1 MKPTAN
7 QVARAATLAAHVGYT
22 YDELDCQAF
31 VEHCVRQAG
40 GRMDYLGTNDMA
52 RRAAWLG
59 TLDEARAQGRLVP
72 GAGLL
77 IREATEANLPARY
90 AGDGLG
96 DFSHVGL
103 YVGENALTDTDKN
116 GRRRACDVVHSSA
129 TMGRVAG
136 STLQN
141 GWTHA
146 LWFSEIDYAVTAGA
160 GAGADGTNADGT
172 GGTAIS
178 DTSAGGTG
186 TGNGEVT
193 SGTSTGGTGA
203 GTSGAGT
210 GAVTSGT
217 NAGSTSTGAGTGGTG
232 TGGTGVGT
240 SGTGTGAGTGGT
252 STGGTGAGT
261 GTNTSGAG
269 GTSTGTGAGTSGTGT
284 GTSAVTSG
292 TNAGSTGAGTGTN
305 AGGTSTGTG
314 GTGTGAVTSGTNA
327 GGTSTGGTGTGA
339 GTSGAGTGAVTSGTN
354 AGNAGAGISGTGT
367 GTNTGGTNTGGT
379 GTTPV
384 PGLTAGAVPAAY
396 ATVTSPDGGP
406 VKLRKSASR
415 GESLYWLVGAGARVR
430 VERTRDGWSLV
441 TALCTDGYTRR
452 AWMMDAYLRR

>member
-160 GAGADGTNADGT
+160 GAGADGANAD
-172 GGTAIS
+172 
-178 DTSAGGTG
+178 DTS
-186 TGNGEVT
+186 
-193 SGTSTGGTGA
+193 
-203 GTSGAGT
+203 
-210 GAVTSGT
+210 
-217 NAGSTSTGAGTGGTG
+217 AGTGGTG
-232 TGGTGVGT
+232 TGE
-240 SGTGTGAGTGGT
+240 
-252 STGGTGAGT
+252 
-261 GTNTSGAG
+261 
-269 GTSTGTGAGTSGTGT
+269 
-284 GTSAVTSG
+284 VTSG
-292 TNAGSTGAGTGTN
+292 TNAGGTGTGAGADTS
-305 AGGTSTGTG
+305 AGAGTG

-327 GGTSTGGTGTGA
+327 GST
-339 GTSGAGTGAVTSGTN
+339 
-354 AGNAGAGISGTGT
+354 GAGISGTGT
-367 GTNTGGTNTGGT
+367 GTNTGVT
-379 GTTPV
+379 GTTSA

>member
-146 LWFSEIDYAVTAGA
+146 LWFPEIDYAVTAGA
-160 GAGADGTNADGT
+160 GAGADGANAG
-172 GGTAIS
+172 
-178 DTSAGGTG
+178 
-186 TGNGEVT
+186 
-193 SGTSTGGTGA
+193 GTSTG
-203 GTSGAGT
+203 TSA
-210 GAVTSGT
+210 
-217 NAGSTSTGAGTGGTG
+217 
-232 TGGTGVGT
+232 GT
-240 SGTGTGAGTGGT
+240 SGTG
-252 STGGTGAGT
+252 
-261 GTNTSGAG
+261 
-269 GTSTGTGAGTSGTGT
+269 TGTGAGTSGTGT
-284 GTSAVTSG
+284 GT
-292 TNAGSTGAGTGTN
+292 
-305 AGGTSTGTG
+305 
-314 GTGTGAVTSGTNA
+314 
-327 GGTSTGGTGTGA
+327 
-339 GTSGAGTGAVTSGTN
+339 
-354 AGNAGAGISGTGT
+354 
-367 GTNTGGTNTGGT
+367 NTGGT
-379 GTTPV
+379 GTTPA

>member
-160 GAGADGTNADGT
+160 GVGADGANADGT
-172 GGTAIS
+172 GTGAGTE
-178 DTSAGGTG
+178 TSAGNGGTG
-186 TGNGEVT
+186 TGEVT
-193 SGTSTGGTGA
+193 SGTSTGA
-203 GTSGAGT
+203 GTSGT
-210 GAVTSGT
+210 D
-217 NAGSTSTGAGTGGTG
+217 
-232 TGGTGVGT
+232 
-240 SGTGTGAGTGGT
+240 
-252 STGGTGAGT
+252 
-261 GTNTSGAG
+261 
-269 GTSTGTGAGTSGTGT
+269 TGTGAGTSGT
-284 GTSAVTSG
+284 
-292 TNAGSTGAGTGTN
+292 
-305 AGGTSTGTG
+305 

-327 GGTSTGGTGTGA
+327 GGTSTGTG
-339 GTSGAGTGAVTSGTN
+339 GAGTGAVTSGTN
-354 AGNAGAGISGTGT
+354 ADGTGTGAGTGGTGTGNAGAGTSGTGT
-367 GTNTGGTNTGGT
+367 GTNTGGTNTGVT
-379 GTTPV
+379 GTTSA

>member
-7 QVARAATLAAHVGYT
+7 QVAQAATLAAHVGYT

-77 IREATEANLPARY
+77 IRESTEANLPARY

-160 GAGADGTNADGT
+160 GAGAGGANADGT
-172 GGTAIS
+172 GGGGTGSAGTS
-178 DTSAGGTG
+178 TDTSAGTSDTVTGGTG
-186 TGNGEVT
+186 TGNGAVT
-193 SGTSTGGTGA
+193 SGTNAGGTDTDTGA
-203 GTSGAGT
+203 GTGMGTGTSTGTITGTGTSCTGT

-217 NAGSTSTGAGTGGTG
+217 NASGTDTDTGAGTGMGT
-232 TGGTGVGT
+232 
-240 SGTGTGAGTGGT
+240 
-252 STGGTGAGT
+252 
-261 GTNTSGAG
+261 
-269 GTSTGTGAGTSGTGT
+269 GTSTGTITGT
-284 GTSAVTSG
+284 GTSCTGTGAVTSG
-292 TNAGSTGAGTGTN
+292 TNTGGI
-305 AGGTSTGTG
+305 GGTGTG

-327 GGTSTGGTGTGA
+327 GSTGTGM
-339 GTSGAGTGAVTSGTN
+339 GTGA
-354 AGNAGAGISGTGT
+354 I
-367 GTNTGGTNTGGT
+367 T
-379 GTTPV
+379 GTTAADTTPA

>member
-90 AGDGLG
+90 TGDGLG

-160 GAGADGTNADGT
+160 GAGADGANADGT

-186 TGNGEVT
+186 
-193 SGTSTGGTGA
+193 
-203 GTSGAGT
+203 AGT
-210 GAVTSGT
+210 GE
-217 NAGSTSTGAGTGGTG
+217 
-232 TGGTGVGT
+232 
-240 SGTGTGAGTGGT
+240 
-252 STGGTGAGT
+252 
-261 GTNTSGAG
+261 
-269 GTSTGTGAGTSGTGT
+269 
-284 GTSAVTSG
+284 
-292 TNAGSTGAGTGTN
+292 
-305 AGGTSTGTG
+305 
-314 GTGTGAVTSGTNA
+314 VTSGTNA
-327 GGTSTGGTGTGA
+327 GGT
-339 GTSGAGTGAVTSGTN
+339 
-354 AGNAGAGISGTGT
+354 GAGISGT
-367 GTNTGGTNTGGT
+367 GTNTGGTNTGVT
-379 GTTPV
+379 GTTSA

>member
-160 GAGADGTNADGT
+160 GAGAGGTNADG
-172 GGTAIS
+172 
-178 DTSAGGTG
+178 
-186 TGNGEVT
+186 
-193 SGTSTGGTGA
+193 
-203 GTSGAGT
+203 
-210 GAVTSGT
+210 
-217 NAGSTSTGAGTGGTG
+217 TGAGTGGTG
-232 TGGTGVGT
+232 TGE
-240 SGTGTGAGTGGT
+240 
-252 STGGTGAGT
+252 
-261 GTNTSGAG
+261 
-269 GTSTGTGAGTSGTGT
+269 
-284 GTSAVTSG
+284 
-292 TNAGSTGAGTGTN
+292 
-305 AGGTSTGTG
+305 
-314 GTGTGAVTSGTNA
+314 VTSGTNA
-327 GGTSTGGTGTGA
+327 GGTGT

-354 AGNAGAGISGTGT
+354 AGNAGAGISGMGT
-367 GTNTGGTNTGGT
+367 GTNTGVTNTGVT
-379 GTTPV
+379 GATPA
-384 PGLTAGAVPAAY
+384 PGLTSGAVPAAY

>member
-172 GGTAIS
+172 GAGASTETSAGTS
-178 DTSAGGTG
+178 GTGTGEVTSGTNAGGTG
-186 TGNGEVT
+186 TGAGADT
-193 SGTSTGGTGA
+193 SA

-217 NAGSTSTGAGTGGTG
+217 NANGTGAGTGGTG
-232 TGGTGVGT
+232 TGEVT
-240 SGTGTGAGTGGT
+240 SGTNAGSTGTGTSGAGTGGT

-261 GTNTSGAG
+261 G
-269 GTSTGTGAGTSGTGT
+269 
-284 GTSAVTSG
+284 
-292 TNAGSTGAGTGTN
+292 
-305 AGGTSTGTG
+305 
-314 GTGTGAVTSGTNA
+314 AVTSGTNA
-327 GGTSTGGTGTGA
+327 GGTSAGTGGTGTGE
-339 GTSGAGTGAVTSGTN
+339 VTSGTN
-354 AGNAGAGISGTGT
+354 ADGTSTGTSAGTSGTGTDTNTGGTSTGNASAGISGT
-367 GTNTGGTNTGGT
+367 GTNTGGTNADVT
-379 GTTPV
+379 GTTSA

-415 GESLYWLVGAGARVR
+415 GETLYWLVGAGARVR

>member
-116 GRRRACDVVHSSA
+116 GRRRACDAVHSSA

-160 GAGADGTNADGT
+160 GAGGTNADGT
-172 GGTAIS
+172 S
-178 DTSAGGTG
+178 
-186 TGNGEVT
+186 TGNTGAGTGEVT
-193 SGTSTGGTGA
+193 SSTNAGGT
-203 GTSGAGT
+203 GAGT

-217 NAGSTSTGAGTGGTG
+217 L
-232 TGGTGVGT
+232 
-240 SGTGTGAGTGGT
+240 
-252 STGGTGAGT
+252 
-261 GTNTSGAG
+261 AG
-269 GTSTGTGAGTSGTGT
+269 GTSTGA
-284 GTSAVTSG
+284 
-292 TNAGSTGAGTGTN
+292 
-305 AGGTSTGTG
+305 GTG

-327 GGTSTGGTGTGA
+327 G
-339 GTSGAGTGAVTSGTN
+339 N
-354 AGNAGAGISGTGT
+354 ASAGISGT
-367 GTNTGGTNTGGT
+367 GTNTGGTNTGVT
-379 GTTPV
+379 GTTPA

>member
-90 AGDGLG
+90 TGDGLG

-160 GAGADGTNADGT
+160 GAGADGANADGT

-186 TGNGEVT
+186 AGNGEVT
-193 SGTSTGGTGA
+193 SGTNAGGTGA

-210 GAVTSGT
+210 GTSAVTSDT
-217 NAGSTSTGAGTGGTG
+217 NAGSTGAGTGGTG
-232 TGGTGVGT
+232 TGTGAGTSGTGTDTNTGGTSTGNAGAGT
-240 SGTGTGAGTGGT
+240 SGTGTGTNTGGT
-252 STGGTGAGT
+252 NTGGTGAGT

-284 GTSAVTSG
+284 SAVTSG
-292 TNAGSTGAGTGTN
+292 TNAGSTGGGTGTN

-327 GGTSTGGTGTGA
+327 G
-339 GTSGAGTGAVTSGTN
+339 
-354 AGNAGAGISGTGT
+354 NAGAGISGTGT
-367 GTNTGGTNTGGT
+367 NTGVTS
-379 GTTPV
+379 TTSA

>member
-90 AGDGLG
+90 TGDGLG

-160 GAGADGTNADGT
+160 GAGAGGANADGT
-172 GGTAIS
+172 GA
-178 DTSAGGTG
+178 
-186 TGNGEVT
+186 
-193 SGTSTGGTGA
+193 
-203 GTSGAGT
+203 
-210 GAVTSGT
+210 
-217 NAGSTSTGAGTGGTG
+217 
-232 TGGTGVGT
+232 
-240 SGTGTGAGTGGT
+240 
-252 STGGTGAGT
+252 
-261 GTNTSGAG
+261 
-269 GTSTGTGAGTSGTGT
+269 GAGTSGTGT

-292 TNAGSTGAGTGTN
+292 TNADGTGTGAGTGTN
-305 AGGTSTGTG
+305 AGGTSAGTGEVTSGTNADGTGTGGIGGMGIGIIATGSTGTG
-314 GTGTGAVTSGTNA
+314 GTGS
-327 GGTSTGGTGTGA
+327 
-339 GTSGAGTGAVTSGTN
+339 
-354 AGNAGAGISGTGT
+354 TGT
-367 GTNTGGTNTGGT
+367 GTNTVVT

>member
-90 AGDGLG
+90 TGDGLG

-160 GAGADGTNADGT
+160 GAGA
-172 GGTAIS
+172 
-178 DTSAGGTG
+178 
-186 TGNGEVT
+186 
-193 SGTSTGGTGA
+193 
-203 GTSGAGT
+203 
-210 GAVTSGT
+210 
-217 NAGSTSTGAGTGGTG
+217 
-232 TGGTGVGT
+232 
-240 SGTGTGAGTGGT
+240 
-252 STGGTGAGT
+252 
-261 GTNTSGAG
+261 
-269 GTSTGTGAGTSGTGT
+269 
-284 GTSAVTSG
+284 SG

-327 GGTSTGGTGTGA
+327 G
-339 GTSGAGTGAVTSGTN
+339 
-354 AGNAGAGISGTGT
+354 NAGAGTSGTGT
-367 GTNTGGTNTGGT
+367 GTNTGGTNTGVT
-379 GTTPV
+379 STTSA

>member
-160 GAGADGTNADGT
+160 GAGA
-172 GGTAIS
+172 GGAN
-178 DTSAGGTG
+178 AGG
-186 TGNGEVT
+186 
-193 SGTSTGGTGA
+193 
-203 GTSGAGT
+203 
-210 GAVTSGT
+210 
-217 NAGSTSTGAGTGGTG
+217 TGAGTGGTG
-232 TGGTGVGT
+232 TG
-240 SGTGTGAGTGGT
+240 A
-252 STGGTGAGT
+252 
-261 GTNTSGAG
+261 
-269 GTSTGTGAGTSGTGT
+269 
-284 GTSAVTSG
+284 
-292 TNAGSTGAGTGTN
+292 
-305 AGGTSTGTG
+305 GTG

-327 GGTSTGGTGTGA
+327 G
-339 GTSGAGTGAVTSGTN
+339 N
-354 AGNAGAGISGTGT
+354 ADAGIRGTGT
-367 GTNTGGTNTGGT
+367 GTNTGVTGA
-379 GTTPV
+379 TPA
-384 PGLTAGAVPAAY
+384 PGLTSGAVPAAY

>member
-90 AGDGLG
+90 TGDGLG

-172 GGTAIS
+172 G
-178 DTSAGGTG
+178 
-186 TGNGEVT
+186 
-193 SGTSTGGTGA
+193 
-203 GTSGAGT
+203 
-210 GAVTSGT
+210 
-217 NAGSTSTGAGTGGTG
+217 AGTGGTG
-232 TGGTGVGT
+232 TGE
-240 SGTGTGAGTGGT
+240 
-252 STGGTGAGT
+252 
-261 GTNTSGAG
+261 
-269 GTSTGTGAGTSGTGT
+269 
-284 GTSAVTSG
+284 
-292 TNAGSTGAGTGTN
+292 
-305 AGGTSTGTG
+305 
-314 GTGTGAVTSGTNA
+314 VTSGTNA
-327 GGTSTGGTGTGA
+327 GGTGT

-354 AGNAGAGISGTGT
+354 AGNAGAGISGMGT
-367 GTNTGGTNTGGT
+367 GTNTGVTNTGVT
-379 GTTPV
+379 GATPA
-384 PGLTAGAVPAAY
+384 PGLTSGAVPAAY

>member
-90 AGDGLG
+90 TGDGLG

-160 GAGADGTNADGT
+160 GAGADGANADGT
-172 GGTAIS
+172 S
-178 DTSAGGTG
+178 
-186 TGNGEVT
+186 TGN
-193 SGTSTGGTGA
+193 
-203 GTSGAGT
+203 
-210 GAVTSGT
+210 
-217 NAGSTSTGAGTGGTG
+217 TGAGTGE
-232 TGGTGVGT
+232 VT
-240 SGTGTGAGTGGT
+240 S
-252 STGGTGAGT
+252 STNA
-261 GTNTSGAG
+261 S
-269 GTSTGTGAGTSGTGT
+269 GTGAGTSGTGT

-292 TNAGSTGAGTGTN
+292 TNAD
-305 AGGTSTGTG
+305 STGTG
-314 GTGTGAVTSGTNA
+314 TGTNA

-339 GTSGAGTGAVTSGTN
+339 GT
-354 AGNAGAGISGTGT
+354 
-367 GTNTGGTNTGGT
+367 GGTSTGGT
-379 GTTPV
+379 GTTPA

-396 ATVTSPDGGP
+396 ATVASPDGGP

>member
-160 GAGADGTNADGT
+160 GAGAGGADAGRLVAGHGPLHRRLHPPRLDDGRL
-172 GGTAIS
+172 
-178 DTSAGGTG
+178 SA
-186 TGNGEVT
+186 EV
-193 SGTSTGGTGA
+193 
-203 GTSGAGT
+203 
-210 GAVTSGT
+210 
-217 NAGSTSTGAGTGGTG
+217 
-232 TGGTGVGT
+232 
-240 SGTGTGAGTGGT
+240 
-252 STGGTGAGT
+252 
-261 GTNTSGAG
+261 
-269 GTSTGTGAGTSGTGT
+269 
-284 GTSAVTSG
+284 
-292 TNAGSTGAGTGTN
+292 
-305 AGGTSTGTG
+305 
-314 GTGTGAVTSGTNA
+314 
-327 GGTSTGGTGTGA
+327 
-339 GTSGAGTGAVTSGTN
+339 
-354 AGNAGAGISGTGT
+354 
-367 GTNTGGTNTGGT
+367 
-379 GTTPV
+379 
-384 PGLTAGAVPAAY
+384 
-396 ATVTSPDGGP
+396 
-406 VKLRKSASR
+406 
-415 GESLYWLVGAGARVR
+415 
-430 VERTRDGWSLV
+430 RT
-441 TALCTDGYTRR
+441 
-452 AWMMDAYLRR
+452 

>member
-160 GAGADGTNADGT
+160 GVGAGGANADGT

-186 TGNGEVT
+186 SAGMDVGAEGTNG
-193 SGTSTGGTGA
+193 GGTGA
-203 GTSGAGT
+203 GTSDTVTGGT
-210 GAVTSGT
+210 GTGNGGTGTGT
-217 NAGSTSTGAGTGGTG
+217 NTGVTSTGGTSAGTGGTG
-232 TGGTGVGT
+232 TGTGAGT
-240 SGTGTGAGTGGT
+240 SGTGTGTGAGTSGTGTGTNTGGT
-252 STGGTGAGT
+252 STGGTSAGT
-261 GTNTSGAG
+261 G
-269 GTSTGTGAGTSGTGT
+269 GTGTGTGAGTSGTGT
-284 GTSAVTSG
+284 GTSA
-292 TNAGSTGAGTGTN
+292 GTG
-305 AGGTSTGTG
+305 
-314 GTGTGAVTSGTNA
+314 
-327 GGTSTGGTGTGA
+327 
-339 GTSGAGTGAVTSGTN
+339 
-354 AGNAGAGISGTGT
+354 GT
-367 GTNTGGTNTGGT
+367 GTNTGGTSTGVT
-379 GTTPV
+379 GATPV

-430 VERTRDGWSLV
+430 VERMRDGWSLV

>member
-1 MKPTAN
+1 MKPTGN

-160 GAGADGTNADGT
+160 GAGADGA
-172 GGTAIS
+172 
-178 DTSAGGTG
+178 
-186 TGNGEVT
+186 
-193 SGTSTGGTGA
+193 
-203 GTSGAGT
+203 
-210 GAVTSGT
+210 
-217 NAGSTSTGAGTGGTG
+217 
-232 TGGTGVGT
+232 
-240 SGTGTGAGTGGT
+240 
-252 STGGTGAGT
+252 
-261 GTNTSGAG
+261 
-269 GTSTGTGAGTSGTGT
+269 
-284 GTSAVTSG
+284 
-292 TNAGSTGAGTGTN
+292 
-305 AGGTSTGTG
+305 
-314 GTGTGAVTSGTNA
+314 NA
-327 GGTSTGGTGTGA
+327 GGTSTGGTNTGGTGA
-339 GTSGAGTGAVTSGTN
+339 G
-354 AGNAGAGISGTGT
+354 AGNGGT

-379 GTTPV
+379 STGTSAGTSGTGPDTNTGGTGAGAGTSGTGTGTNTGGTDATPA

-415 GESLYWLVGAGARVR
+415 GETLYWLVGAGARVR

>member
-160 GAGADGTNADGT
+160 GAGGTSAGAGMDVGAEGTNGGGTGAGTGEVTSGTNTGGTSAGTGEVTSGTNADGT
-172 GGTAIS
+172 GTGAGA
-178 DTSAGGTG
+178 DTSAGTG
-186 TGNGEVT
+186 TSAGTCGT
-193 SGTSTGGTGA
+193 SGTSTGNTGA
-203 GTSGAGT
+203 GGTITSGA
-210 GAVTSGT
+210 
-217 NAGSTSTGAGTGGTG
+217 ST
-232 TGGTGVGT
+232 
-240 SGTGTGAGTGGT
+240 
-252 STGGTGAGT
+252 
-261 GTNTSGAG
+261 
-269 GTSTGTGAGTSGTGT
+269 GTSTGTDAPGTG
-284 GTSAVTSG
+284 V
-292 TNAGSTGAGTGTN
+292 
-305 AGGTSTGTG
+305 
-314 GTGTGAVTSGTNA
+314 
-327 GGTSTGGTGTGA
+327 
-339 GTSGAGTGAVTSGTN
+339 
-354 AGNAGAGISGTGT
+354 
-367 GTNTGGTNTGGT
+367 T
-379 GTTPV
+379 GTTPA

-396 ATVTSPDGGP
+396 ATVASPDGGP

>member
-160 GAGADGTNADGT
+160 GAGADGANADGT
-172 GGTAIS
+172 S
-178 DTSAGGTG
+178 
-186 TGNGEVT
+186 TGN
-193 SGTSTGGTGA
+193 
-203 GTSGAGT
+203 
-210 GAVTSGT
+210 
-217 NAGSTSTGAGTGGTG
+217 TGAGTGE
-232 TGGTGVGT
+232 VT
-240 SGTGTGAGTGGT
+240 S
-252 STGGTGAGT
+252 STNA
-261 GTNTSGAG
+261 S
-269 GTSTGTGAGTSGTGT
+269 GTGAGTSGTGT

-292 TNAGSTGAGTGTN
+292 TNADSTGTGTGTN
-305 AGGTSTGTG
+305 AG
-314 GTGTGAVTSGTNA
+314 V
-327 GGTSTGGTGTGA
+327 
-339 GTSGAGTGAVTSGTN
+339 
-354 AGNAGAGISGTGT
+354 
-367 GTNTGGTNTGGT
+367 TNTGVTGA
-379 GTTPV
+379 TPA

-396 ATVTSPDGGP
+396 ATVASPDGGP

>member
-90 AGDGLG
+90 TGDGLG

-172 GGTAIS
+172 GGT
-178 DTSAGGTG
+178 
-186 TGNGEVT
+186 
-193 SGTSTGGTGA
+193 
-203 GTSGAGT
+203 GT

-217 NAGSTSTGAGTGGTG
+217 NAD
-232 TGGTGVGT
+232 
-240 SGTGTGAGTGGT
+240 GTGTGAGTNAGTNADGT
-252 STGGTGAGT
+252 STGNTGAG
-261 GTNTSGAG
+261 
-269 GTSTGTGAGTSGTGT
+269 
-284 GTSAVTSG
+284 
-292 TNAGSTGAGTGTN
+292 
-305 AGGTSTGTG
+305 
-314 GTGTGAVTSGTNA
+314 
-327 GGTSTGGTGTGA
+327 
-339 GTSGAGTGAVTSGTN
+339 
-354 AGNAGAGISGTGT
+354 IRGTGT
-367 GTNTGGTNTGGT
+367 GTNTGVT
-379 GTTPV
+379 GTTSA

>member
-116 GRRRACDVVHSSA
+116 GRRRACDAVHSSA

-146 LWFSEIDYAVTAGA
+146 LWFPEIDYAVTAGA
-160 GAGADGTNADGT
+160 GAGADGANA
-172 GGTAIS
+172 
-178 DTSAGGTG
+178 
-186 TGNGEVT
+186 
-193 SGTSTGGTGA
+193 GGTGA
-203 GTSGAGT
+203 GTG
-210 GAVTSGT
+210 TSGT
-217 NAGSTSTGAGTGGTG
+217 GTGTNTGGTSTGNAGAGTGGTG
-232 TGGTGVGT
+232 TNTGGTNAGGTNTGGTNAGGT
-240 SGTGTGAGTGGT
+240 STGTSAGTSGTGTGTGAGTGGT
-252 STGGTGAGT
+252 GTNTGGTGAGT
-261 GTNTSGAG
+261 GTSGTGTGTGAG
-269 GTSTGTGAGTSGTGT
+269 TGGTGTNTGGTGTGAGTSGTGT
-284 GTSAVTSG
+284 GTNT
-292 TNAGSTGAGTGTN
+292 
-305 AGGTSTGTG
+305 GGTSTG
-314 GTGTGAVTSGTNA
+314 NA
-327 GGTSTGGTGTGA
+327 
-339 GTSGAGTGAVTSGTN
+339 GAGTG
-354 AGNAGAGISGTGT
+354 GT
-367 GTNTGGTNTGGT
+367 GTNTGGTNAGGT
-379 GTTPV
+379 GATPV

>member
-160 GAGADGTNADGT
+160 GAGAGGGNAG
-172 GGTAIS
+172 
-178 DTSAGGTG
+178 
-186 TGNGEVT
+186 
-193 SGTSTGGTGA
+193 GTSTG
-203 GTSGAGT
+203 
-210 GAVTSGT
+210 
-217 NAGSTSTGAGTGGTG
+217 TGAGTGGTG
-232 TGGTGVGT
+232 TNTGGTGTGNAGAGTGGTGTGTGAGTGGTGTNTGGT
-240 SGTGTGAGTGGT
+240 STGTSAGTSGTGTGTGAGTGGT
-252 STGGTGAGT
+252 STNTGGTGAGT
-261 GTNTSGAG
+261 GTSG
-269 GTSTGTGAGTSGTGT
+269 TGTGTNTGGAGTGTSGTGT
-284 GTSAVTSG
+284 GT
-292 TNAGSTGAGTGTN
+292 NTGGA
-305 AGGTSTGTG
+305 STGT
-314 GTGTGAVTSGTNA
+314 
-327 GGTSTGGTGTGA
+327 
-339 GTSGAGTGAVTSGTN
+339 
-354 AGNAGAGISGTGT
+354 SGTGT
-367 GTNTGGTNTGGT
+367 GTNTGGTGA
-379 GTTPV
+379 TPA

>member
-7 QVARAATLAAHVGYT
+7 QVARAATLAAHVVYT

-90 AGDGLG
+90 TGDGLG

-172 GGTAIS
+172 G
-178 DTSAGGTG
+178 
-186 TGNGEVT
+186 
-193 SGTSTGGTGA
+193 
-203 GTSGAGT
+203 
-210 GAVTSGT
+210 
-217 NAGSTSTGAGTGGTG
+217 AGTGGTG
-232 TGGTGVGT
+232 TGE
-240 SGTGTGAGTGGT
+240 
-252 STGGTGAGT
+252 
-261 GTNTSGAG
+261 
-269 GTSTGTGAGTSGTGT
+269 
-284 GTSAVTSG
+284 
-292 TNAGSTGAGTGTN
+292 
-305 AGGTSTGTG
+305 
-314 GTGTGAVTSGTNA
+314 VTSGTNA
-327 GGTSTGGTGTGA
+327 GGTGT

-354 AGNAGAGISGTGT
+354 AGNAGAGISGMGT
-367 GTNTGGTNTGGT
+367 GTNTGVTNTGVT
-379 GTTPV
+379 GATPA
-384 PGLTAGAVPAAY
+384 PGLTSGAVPAAY

>member
-160 GAGADGTNADGT
+160 GAGADGANADGT
-172 GGTAIS
+172 S
-178 DTSAGGTG
+178 
-186 TGNGEVT
+186 TGN
-193 SGTSTGGTGA
+193 
-203 GTSGAGT
+203 
-210 GAVTSGT
+210 
-217 NAGSTSTGAGTGGTG
+217 TGAGTGE
-232 TGGTGVGT
+232 VT
-240 SGTGTGAGTGGT
+240 S
-252 STGGTGAGT
+252 STNA
-261 GTNTSGAG
+261 S
-269 GTSTGTGAGTSGTGT
+269 GTGAGTSGTGT

-292 TNAGSTGAGTGTN
+292 TNADSTGTGTGTN
-305 AGGTSTGTG
+305 AG
-314 GTGTGAVTSGTNA
+314 V
-327 GGTSTGGTGTGA
+327 
-339 GTSGAGTGAVTSGTN
+339 
-354 AGNAGAGISGTGT
+354 
-367 GTNTGGTNTGGT
+367 TNTGVTGA
-379 GTTPV
+379 TPA
-384 PGLTAGAVPAAY
+384 PGLTSGAVPAAY

-415 GESLYWLVGAGARVR
+415 GETLYWLVGAGARVR

>member
-77 IREATEANLPARY
+77 IREATEANLPTRY

-160 GAGADGTNADGT
+160 GVGADGTNADGT
-172 GGTAIS
+172 GAGASTE
-178 DTSAGGTG
+178 TSAGNGGTG
-186 TGNGEVT
+186 TGE
-193 SGTSTGGTGA
+193 
-203 GTSGAGT
+203 
-210 GAVTSGT
+210 
-217 NAGSTSTGAGTGGTG
+217 
-232 TGGTGVGT
+232 
-240 SGTGTGAGTGGT
+240 
-252 STGGTGAGT
+252 
-261 GTNTSGAG
+261 
-269 GTSTGTGAGTSGTGT
+269 
-284 GTSAVTSG
+284 VTSG
-292 TNAGSTGAGTGTN
+292 TNAGSTGAGTG
-305 AGGTSTGTG
+305 
-314 GTGTGAVTSGTNA
+314 AVTSGTN
-327 GGTSTGGTGTGA
+327 TG
-339 GTSGAGTGAVTSGTN
+339 V
-354 AGNAGAGISGTGT
+354 
-367 GTNTGGTNTGGT
+367 T
-379 GTTPV
+379 GTTPA
-384 PGLTAGAVPAAY
+384 PGLTSGAVPAAY

>member
-90 AGDGLG
+90 TGDGLG

-160 GAGADGTNADGT
+160 GAGADGANADGT

-186 TGNGEVT
+186 AGNGEVT
-193 SGTSTGGTGA
+193 SGTNAGGTGA

-210 GAVTSGT
+210 G
-217 NAGSTSTGAGTGGTG
+217 
-232 TGGTGVGT
+232 
-240 SGTGTGAGTGGT
+240 
-252 STGGTGAGT
+252 
-261 GTNTSGAG
+261 
-269 GTSTGTGAGTSGTGT
+269 
-284 GTSAVTSG
+284 TSAVTSD
-292 TNAGSTGAGTGTN
+292 TTAGSTGAGTGTN

-327 GGTSTGGTGTGA
+327 G
-339 GTSGAGTGAVTSGTN
+339 
-354 AGNAGAGISGTGT
+354 NAGAGISGTGT
-367 GTNTGGTNTGGT
+367 NTGVTS
-379 GTTPV
+379 TTSA

>member
-116 GRRRACDVVHSSA
+116 GRRRACDAVHSSA

-160 GAGADGTNADGT
+160 GAGAGGTNADGT

-186 TGNGEVT
+186 AGTSEVTSGTNAGGTGAGTSGTGTGTSAVTSGTNADSTGTGADTGGTGAGTGGTGTGAGTSGAGTGGTGTGEVT
-193 SGTSTGGTGA
+193 SGTNAGSTGT

-232 TGGTGVGT
+232 
-240 SGTGTGAGTGGT
+240 AGTGG
-252 STGGTGAGT
+252 
-261 GTNTSGAG
+261 
-269 GTSTGTGAGTSGTGT
+269 TGTGAGTSGTGT
-284 GTSAVTSG
+284 DTSAVTSG
-292 TNAGSTGAGTGTN
+292 TNAD
-305 AGGTSTGTG
+305 
-314 GTGTGAVTSGTNA
+314 V
-327 GGTSTGGTGTGA
+327 
-339 GTSGAGTGAVTSGTN
+339 
-354 AGNAGAGISGTGT
+354 
-367 GTNTGGTNTGGT
+367 T
-379 GTTPV
+379 GTTSA

-415 GESLYWLVGAGARVR
+415 GETLYWLVGAGARVR